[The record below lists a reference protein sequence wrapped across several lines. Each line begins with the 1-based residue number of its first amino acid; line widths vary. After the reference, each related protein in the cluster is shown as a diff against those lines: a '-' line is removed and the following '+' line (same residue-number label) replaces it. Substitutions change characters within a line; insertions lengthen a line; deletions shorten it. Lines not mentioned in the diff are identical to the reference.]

1 MLDSY
6 GALWL
11 FIVLMVS
18 TPGPANLLIMT
29 AGAQYGFARCIP
41 FNIGLISG
49 KLLLNVAMALGLTS
63 IVQQYPELA
72 KVFAVLSVAYMI
84 WLSLRGWNAHID
96 TQRPDRELSFRDGV
110 FVHPLSPK
118 AWVMAV
124 LAFSEFMP
132 ATPTVAEQYLLI
144 PLSFVL
150 AQLVFH
156 SSWCLAGVML
166 RRALGASKVL
176 NRGLALLTIAVVLW
190 ALLLA

>member
-41 FNIGLISG
+41 FNIGLVSG

-63 IVQQYPELA
+63 IVQQYPEIA

>member
-1 MLDSY
+1 MFDSY

-49 KLLLNVAMALGLTS
+49 KLLLNVAMAFGLTS
-63 IVQQYPELA
+63 IVQQYPEVA

>member
-1 MLDSY
+1 MFDSY

-63 IVQQYPELA
+63 IVQQYPEIA
-72 KVFAVLSVAYMI
+72 KVFAVLSVAYMM

>member
-49 KLLLNVAMALGLTS
+49 KLLLNVAMAFGLTS
-63 IVQQYPELA
+63 IVQQYPEIA

-84 WLSLRGWNAHID
+84 WLSLRGWSAHID
-96 TQRPDRELSFRDGV
+96 AQRPDRELSFRDGV

>member
-63 IVQQYPELA
+63 IVQQYPEIA

-132 ATPTVAEQYLLI
+132 ATPAVAEQYLLI

>member
-41 FNIGLISG
+41 FNIGLIGG

-63 IVQQYPELA
+63 IVQQYPEVA

>member
-49 KLLLNVAMALGLTS
+49 KLLLNVAMAFGLTS
-63 IVQQYPELA
+63 IVQQYPEIA

-110 FVHPLSPK
+110 FVHSLSPK

-124 LAFSEFMP
+124 LAFSEFLP

>member
-63 IVQQYPELA
+63 IVQQYPEIA

-84 WLSLRGWNAHID
+84 WLSLRGWSAHID
-96 TQRPDRELSFRDGV
+96 AQRPDRELSFRDGV